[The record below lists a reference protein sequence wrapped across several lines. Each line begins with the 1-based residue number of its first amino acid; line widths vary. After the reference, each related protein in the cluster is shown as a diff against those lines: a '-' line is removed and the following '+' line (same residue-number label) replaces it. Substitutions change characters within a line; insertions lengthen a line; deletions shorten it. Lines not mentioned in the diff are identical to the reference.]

1 MSGIVKDYFK
11 YSILVYVDL
20 AVFEHLIKLVT
31 QQFVMTLFILQ
42 TIACDFFW
50 RESLDFDFALHNIS
64 QTTTTLPI
72 TS

>member
-1 MSGIVKDYFK
+1 
-11 YSILVYVDL
+11 LYVDL
-20 AVFEHLIKLVT
+20 AVFEQLIKLVT

-42 TIACDFFW
+42 TIACDFFGE
-50 RESLDFDFALHNIS
+50 RLDFDFALHKIS